1 MLPQN
6 ARKRTADSRKIKPKE
21 VSEMAENGYTGK
33 IGNAGTQVVNTPNKP
48 QAAHKAPVVHRGGDL
63 RVKKGNQ

>member
-1 MLPQN
+1 
-6 ARKRTADSRKIKPKE
+6 
-21 VSEMAENGYTGK
+21 MAENGYTGK
-33 IGNAGTQVVNTPNKP
+33 IGNAGTQVVNAPNKP